1 VARSSSI
8 ADCHL
13 KLGRGHGEKRA
24 WRRADFAK
32 RNPKDWRRA
41 DSAKR
46 NPKA

>member
-1 VARSSSI
+1 LI

-32 RNPKDWRRA
+32 RNPKA
-41 DSAKR
+41 
-46 NPKA
+46 